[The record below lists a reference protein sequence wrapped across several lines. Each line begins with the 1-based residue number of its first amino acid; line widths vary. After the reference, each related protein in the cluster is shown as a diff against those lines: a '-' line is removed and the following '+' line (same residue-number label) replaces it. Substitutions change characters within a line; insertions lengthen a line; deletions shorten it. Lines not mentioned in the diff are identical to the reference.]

1 MNESTNEAPAP
12 EVPVRM
18 ATKGLGWS
26 GRESGDELD
35 GPAAPPTDRV

>member
-1 MNESTNEAPAP
+1 MEDKDNEAPAP

-26 GRESGDELD
+26 GRTVCG
-35 GPAAPPTDRV
+35 T